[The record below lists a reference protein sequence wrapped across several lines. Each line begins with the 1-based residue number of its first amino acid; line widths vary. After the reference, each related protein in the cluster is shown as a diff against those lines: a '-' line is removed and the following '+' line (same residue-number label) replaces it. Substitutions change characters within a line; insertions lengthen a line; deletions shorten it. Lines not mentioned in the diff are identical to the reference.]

1 MKNVCNLTFLG
12 GVEDADRGR
21 SVPSLTLQEISVET
35 HHRFFCKSGRILFF
49 LFLYG
54 IVTLMHLV
62 QLSVCVTVSGDP
74 LSKGLAPL
82 N

>member
-1 MKNVCNLTFLG
+1 MSILKNVCNLTFLG
-12 GVEDADRGR
+12 GVEPH
-21 SVPSLTLQEISVET
+21 PSLTLQEISVET
-35 HHRFFCKSGRILFF
+35 HHRCFCKSGRILFF

-74 LSKGLAPL
+74 LSKGLAAL